1 MGARSYREIPA
12 VGLPEP
18 CHLRPRDQAPRH
30 GDDPKEYAKIARAA
44 CNRVV
49 GALEKL
55 ILDANRAKN

>member
-1 MGARSYREIPA
+1 
-12 VGLPEP
+12 LPEP